1 MKLTHLNL
9 NRSFAGLLGCLL
21 LAGCTGSTYS
31 GHFDCP
37 MGEGAGCASISR
49 VNKMIDRQEINLVEG
64 LLPVEGRLPGSD
76 DVPLIN
82 PSTNSAVA
90 PQASSNQVYV
100 YYGPDQLSR
109 LIPTDDLNPPKTQ
122 KEN

>member
-1 MKLTHLNL
+1 MKLNRLNF
-9 NRSFAGLLGCLL
+9 NHSFAGLLGCLL
-21 LAGCTGSTYS
+21 LAGCTGRTYS

-49 VNKMIDRQEINLVEG
+49 VNKMIDRQEIDL
-64 LLPVEGRLPGSD
+64 VEGRLPGSD